1 MQVMRTM
8 KAGMTEYQAESTF
21 KHYSYFYGGAR
32 HTCYTSIA
40 AAGSSGSIFHYGH
53 AGAANDHPLRDGDMV
68 SINYIKARLMVCL
81 FAFFIYIQLGPGS
94 V

>member
-1 MQVMRTM
+1 
-8 KAGMTEYQAESTF
+8 MTEYQAESTF

-53 AGAANDHPLRDGDMV
+53 AGAANDQPLRDGDMV
-68 SINYIKARLMVCL
+68 SRASNKPSRSSKFYNHGEGT
-81 FAFFIYIQLGPGS
+81 Y
-94 V
+94 

>member
-1 MQVMRTM
+1 
-8 KAGMTEYQAESTF
+8 MTEYQAESTF

-68 SINYIKARLMVCL
+68 SFNNELWLKHGVVVMMCL
-81 FAFFIYIQLGPGS
+81 LLHAMPNWSGF

>member
-1 MQVMRTM
+1 
-8 KAGMTEYQAESTF
+8 MTEYQAESTF

-53 AGAANDHPLRDGDMV
+53 AGQPTISRSGMETWSVELQTNLREVFQKLV
-68 SINYIKARLMVCL
+68 S
-81 FAFFIYIQLGPGS
+81 GP